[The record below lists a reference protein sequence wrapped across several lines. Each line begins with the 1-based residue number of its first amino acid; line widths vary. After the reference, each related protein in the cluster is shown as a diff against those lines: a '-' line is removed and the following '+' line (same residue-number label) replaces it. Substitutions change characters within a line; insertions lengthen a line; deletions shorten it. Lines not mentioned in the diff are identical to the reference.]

1 MFFHNNS
8 SSNLIKIID
17 NKKSTSGTALNNQHE
32 TVGKYANLFNF
43 CYRKCV
49 LLRALVN
56 CRNIDELMR
65 VFYVNIKKDAV
76 ALQESAAIV
85 VNVHSVLTALSPTGH
100 SGYASTVATGCFF
113 SGILKPKKFMKA

>member
-1 MFFHNNS
+1 MRIYLTFVTES
-8 SSNLIKIID
+8 
-17 NKKSTSGTALNNQHE
+17 
-32 TVGKYANLFNF
+32 V
-43 CYRKCV
+43 V

-56 CRNIDELMR
+56 CRNIDEPMR